1 MQTVMLI
8 PFQQK
13 LITNCCYMGRKLFVF
28 LLFSLFGFYSS
39 SFAQEDPVE
48 VDSVALQ
55 KRIDSEFNALKEWR
69 DSLARAK
76 GLSLPNEENKTQSYP
91 ASELPVSEQ
100 LKESQEK
107 LSQFKKIIIYL
118 FVLVMV
124 VGVLLSKP
132 WKKKEKNIP

>member
-1 MQTVMLI
+1 LV
-8 PFQQK
+8 FY
-13 LITNCCYMGRKLFVF
+13 NC
-28 LLFSLFGFYSS
+28 

-55 KRIDSEFNALKEWR
+55 KRIDSEINAFKEWS

-76 GLSLPNEENKTQSYP
+76 GRALPNEERKTQLYP
-91 ASELPVSEQ
+91 ESDLPITEQ
-100 LKESQEK
+100 LQKSHRK
-107 LSQFKKIIIYL
+107 LSQFKKIIIGL

-132 WKKKEKNIP
+132 WKKREKDAR